1 MLYYDVIIIAMIIGG
16 IVIVK
21 LYSYHYYYFYILLLL
36 LLLLFAL
43 CRNGVY
49 DLLLLVVK
57 NICLLDD
64 HCDAKQ
70 IIFFL
75 IAVQYI
81 YIYIYFCII
90 FTKASRAAK
99 LANRDHSKQ
108 SST

>member
-21 LYSYHYYYFYILLLL
+21 LYSYHYYYFYIL

-81 YIYIYFCII
+81 YIYTFV
-90 FTKASRAAK
+90 
-99 LANRDHSKQ
+99 
-108 SST
+108 

>member
-21 LYSYHYYYFYILLLL
+21 LYSYHYYYFYILLL

-70 IIFFL
+70 IIFFFDCG
-75 IAVQYI
+75 AI

>member
-21 LYSYHYYYFYILLLL
+21 LYSYHYYYFYILLL

-81 YIYIYFCII
+81 YIYTFV
-90 FTKASRAAK
+90 
-99 LANRDHSKQ
+99 
-108 SST
+108 

>member
-70 IIFFL
+70 IIFFFDCG
-75 IAVQYI
+75 AI

>member
-1 MLYYDVIIIAMIIGG
+1 MIIGG

-21 LYSYHYYYFYILLLL
+21 LYSYHYYYFYIL

-70 IIFFL
+70 IIFF
-75 IAVQYI
+75 
-81 YIYIYFCII
+81 F
-90 FTKASRAAK
+90 
-99 LANRDHSKQ
+99 
-108 SST
+108 

>member
-1 MLYYDVIIIAMIIGG
+1 MIIGG

-21 LYSYHYYYFYILLLL
+21 LYSYHYYYFYILLL

-70 IIFFL
+70 IIFF
-75 IAVQYI
+75 
-81 YIYIYFCII
+81 F
-90 FTKASRAAK
+90 
-99 LANRDHSKQ
+99 
-108 SST
+108 

>member
-21 LYSYHYYYFYILLLL
+21 LYSYHYYYFYILLL

-70 IIFFL
+70 IIFFFDCG
-75 IAVQYI
+75 AI

-90 FTKASRAAK
+90 FTKASQAAK
-99 LANRDHSKQ
+99 RANRDHSKQ